1 MAEKGPNEPIRLTRE
16 ATAAV
21 ESILSRGGRVEIGR
35 RNGKICVWEI
45 RSKTKHEEPIA

>member
-21 ESILSRGGRVEIGR
+21 ETILSRGAAIVR
-35 RNGKICVWEI
+35 
-45 RSKTKHEEPIA
+45 